1 MLDFERLLQD
11 AQNGSLPALKYLGD
25 IYLDGLEE
33 NGIKPDL
40 QKAIDCYEKAVD
52 GGMENALLDLGYI
65 YCSGQYMEPDYTK
78 GLAYY
83 ERAAALGSTIALG
96 NLGMSYCNGYG
107 VKKDEKK
114 GFEYFL
120 RAAEGGN
127 PDAMQQVSEMYARG
141 IGVKKDKK
149 AAAHWQTKSEEKRRL
164 DEEAAKEEQC
174 DPLSEAFRKN
184 LKFISE
190 VTLDADFANKIFSPL
205 DGMRQYTLGS
215 CEFGSG
221 TIVTADPLC
230 YLQDPKSVTIKGKT
244 IAPGSYPVQIA
255 VSESEMAGLRI
266 VGARL
271 RIKDS
276 RAVKYELAESLAQKD
291 GEWKRSFAGFPVECG
306 MACFCDLQAAQ
317 SYWRFLEGWYAEH
330 KNGNIYDD
338 YFAALFADSYKKEPS
353 YQREGGDFLMW
364 SNPLDGTQI
373 AMFASGLGDGFYS
386 DYWGIDGEGEIC
398 ELTMIFMDPELFKSV
413 K

>member
-11 AQNGSLPALKYLGD
+11 AENGILPALKYLGD
-25 IYLDGLEE
+25 IYLDGSEE
-33 NGIKPDL
+33 NSIEPDL
-40 QKAIDCYEKAVD
+40 QKAISCYEKAAD
-52 GGMENALLDLGYI
+52 GGMEDALLDLGYI
-65 YCSGQYMEPDYTK
+65 YCAGRYMEPDYTK

-127 PDAMQQVSEMYARG
+127 ADAMQQVSEMYARG
-141 IGVKKDKK
+141 TGVKKDKK
-149 AAAHWQTKSEEKRRL
+149 AAAHWQEKSDEKRLL

-184 LKFISE
+184 LKFISK

-215 CEFGSG
+215 CKFGSG

-230 YLQDPKSVTIKGKT
+230 YLQDPKSVTVKDRT
-244 IAPGSYPVQIA
+244 IAPGNYPVQVS

-276 RAVKYELAESLAQKD
+276 IAVKYELAASLAQKD
-291 GEWKRSFAGFPVECG
+291 GERKSSFAGFPVECG

-317 SYWRFLEGWYAEH
+317 SYWRFLDGWYAEH

-353 YQREGGDFLMW
+353 FQREGGDLLMW
-364 SNPLDGTQI
+364 SNPLDGSQI

-386 DYWGIDGEGEIC
+386 DYWGIDGDGDIC
-398 ELTMIFMDPELFKSV
+398 ELTMIFMDPELFR
-413 K
+413 